1 MDSTTTYTLTIIDT
15 TGIQEYI
22 FGSNRLRENIGASQ
36 QVSNATGAYVQQ
48 ALQDALAE
56 AHVDL
61 SKEPP
66 LESTPNQRCEVIYA
80 GGGNVLLLFRTLAD
94 AKATVREL
102 SRLLHIHAPGL
113 RIAAAHHEFN
123 WATEDIGLRGSK
135 PGVLA
140 HLYEQ
145 LGQRKQFRL
154 PDATPLAL
162 GVTLAC
168 TSTGLP
174 AVARD
179 KDDPDQDPPRFISAP
194 TVGKRNARADADT
207 HFRNLLEEIPTQY
220 AIPKDF
226 DDLGRSRDQ
235 QSYIAVV
242 HIDGNGMG
250 KRFEQAGASATTNR
264 AFITAVRDLSAQV
277 NKASQEA
284 LSRTLEALNACFLK
298 GQGTLAAQQIWYDT
312 KDQLLRS
319 LSRDKDPPY
328 LPFLPFRPLVFGGD
342 DVTFV
347 CDGRLGLALAHCFIH
362 EFEQATSTLPQGG
375 TAYACAGVAIVKSHY
390 PFARAYALAADLC
403 QNAKRAL
410 RKDEIKNCSALDW
423 HIVASGRTDSISEIR
438 KREYAGSKPNDTLTA
453 RPLLLCDLPPDH
465 KHYSDWQHRTWAQ
478 LRATVYQF
486 NYSDEWRER
495 RNKVIALREVLR
507 QGADAVDQFKVRYK
521 IETPLPHDNHAVLFD
536 AIETMEFLLPLE
548 PPVLDAEEQTT
559 HA

>member
-1 MDSTTTYTLTIIDT
+1 MTTYTLTIIDT

-36 QVSNATGAYVQQ
+36 QVSNATGAYVDQ
-48 ALQDALAE
+48 ALEHALNE
-56 AHVDL
+56 THKMSDL
-61 SKEPP
+61 SKKRP
-66 LESTPNQRCEVIYA
+66 LESNPDQRCEVIYA

-102 SRLLHIHAPGL
+102 SKLLHTHAPGL
-113 RIAAAHHEFN
+113 RIAAAHHEFD
-123 WATEDIGLRGSK
+123 WGTENIGLHDDK

-168 TSTGLP
+168 ASTGLP
-174 AVARD
+174 AIARD

-194 TVGKRNARADADT
+194 TVGKLNLNVRDAADAR
-207 HFRNLLEEIPTQY
+207 FSALLGAIREY

-250 KRFEQAGASATTNR
+250 KRFEQAGAKAKGNR
-264 AFITAVRDLSAQV
+264 AFINDVRDLSAQV
-277 NKASQEA
+277 NEDAMEA
-284 LSRTLEALNACFLK
+284 LTKTLAALTD
-298 GQGTLAAQQIWYDT
+298 TLAAQPDQQANEEVQLWLQSVIDFCGNLA
-312 KDQLLRS
+312 KDGKS
-319 LSRDKDPPY
+319 DKS
-328 LPFLPFRPLVFGGD
+328 FLPFRPLVFGGD

-347 CDGRLGLALAHCFIH
+347 CDGRLGLALAHRFIH
-362 EFEQATSTLPQGG
+362 EFEQATSKLLQGG

-390 PFARAYALAADLC
+390 PFARAYALAEDLC

-438 KREYAGSKPNDTLTA
+438 KREYAGSKLTA
-453 RPLLLCDLPPDH
+453 RPLLLCDLPPAH

-486 NYSDEWRER
+486 NYNDKWRER

-521 IETPLPHDNHAVLFD
+521 IETEPLPHDNHAVLFD

-548 PPVLDAEEQTT
+548 PPVL
-559 HA
+559 